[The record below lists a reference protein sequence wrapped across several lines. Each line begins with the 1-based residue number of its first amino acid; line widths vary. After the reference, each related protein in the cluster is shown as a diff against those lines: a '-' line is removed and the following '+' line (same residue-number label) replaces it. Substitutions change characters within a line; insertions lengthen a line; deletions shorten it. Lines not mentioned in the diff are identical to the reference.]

1 MLWPQTGVM
10 STTQESTGRRRLPA
24 LIASVR
30 DELAARRAAQAERER
45 LAAELADFA
54 SPADRNDLNALL
66 DTYPD
71 EDAAEVRALLNRG
84 IAA

>member
-1 MLWPQTGVM
+1 M

-30 DELAARRAAQAERER
+30 DELAARRSAQAERER

-71 EDAAEVRALLNRG
+71 EEAAEVRALLNRD